1 MASNVI
7 IEETSDAEDILCA
20 TMAANH
26 AEVNDGYVFIHA
38 QHMQI
43 TKSDIIDA
51 LLMLNDALS
60 QTWIVDLG
68 ASFHVAPI
76 KECLTTSN
84 ASSLPHV
91 YIGNNHSCSVEG
103 IGIVHLI
110 LDGTNDLFCIMLGMY
125 QASRK
130 AYCLLD
136 KWICMD
142 IVPSLRKCHGRLS
155 KALG

>member
-68 ASFHVAPI
+68 ASFHVTPI
-76 KECLTTSN
+76 KECFTTFP
-84 ASSLPHV
+84 ASSNGHV
-91 YIGNNHSCSVEG
+91 YLGNSHASSIEG
-103 IGIVHLI
+103 IGTMHSLWMVLMSW
-110 LDGTNDLFCIMLGMY
+110 FCMM
-125 QASRK
+125 
-130 AYCLLD
+130 
-136 KWICMD
+136 
-142 IVPSLRKCHGRLS
+142 
-155 KALG
+155 